1 MPPTIGDYYRAVLE
15 KMKGEVESTSDVD
28 VLGWDYDDWRL
39 YLEKKWGMEP
49 IEFDGAREEQLVE
62 VERER
67 VQRGYDIYTDRMPG
81 TVVKNTDV
89 RLEIPVIPSD
99 TIQAMVNHRLSPNTF
114 SLSRAYPPFDYQHE
128 RGIISS
134 IVTPA
139 EEVIRRER
147 DEIRSSVRA
156 YNESIQHEHR
166 QFQGEVARAIS
177 SKRERVAAK
186 HKGLDDL
193 ATKVGIKL
201 VKKADASEV
210 VPAPAKIRS
219 KIAPMLPPTRKPQE
233 RPVLDEKTFGAIVD
247 LMERSCRQFEATPQ
261 AFAQLTEEGLRDVM
275 LNGSLRRVAEHH
287 FVVRVTIPSDESRS
301 AEIHVL
307 VYNLYVPQPGRRV
320 VKS

>member
-1 MPPTIGDYYRAVLE
+1 
-15 KMKGEVESTSDVD
+15 
-28 VLGWDYDDWRL
+28 
-39 YLEKKWGMEP
+39 
-49 IEFDGAREEQLVE
+49 
-62 VERER
+62 
-67 VQRGYDIYTDRMPG
+67 MPG
-81 TVVKNTDV
+81 TVVRNTDV
-89 RLEIPVIPSD
+89 RLEIPVVPSD
-99 TIQAMVNHRLSPNTF
+99 TIQAIVNHHLSPNSF
-114 SLSRAYPPFDYQHE
+114 SLSRAYPPFDYEHE

-139 EEVIRRER
+139 EWIRRER
-147 DEIRSSVRA
+147 DEIRSAIRT

-166 QFQGEVARAIS
+166 QFQGEVARAVA

-201 VKKADASEV
+201 VKKVDASQV

-219 KIAPMLPPTRKPQE
+219 KIAPILPPTRRPQE

-275 LNGSLRRVAEHH
+275 LSALNGVFEGAAGGETFRVAGKADIHLQISKGEV
-287 FVVRVTIPSDESRS
+287 FV
-301 AEIHVL
+301 AEIKFGA
-307 VYNLYVPQPGRRV
+307 VPHHSM
-320 VKS
+320 KSCNKCGAS